1 MPVDTRRL
9 RYFLR
14 TAELGSISQAAKSF
28 DIAQPALSHH
38 ITVLEQHLD
47 VQLFIRGPRGVIL
60 TEAGTVFLRHAQQLV
75 RAVDQAERETRD
87 QAESVTGT
95 IRLGLLNSVSSQLT
109 PMILRA
115 IRTHFPGITLHVME
129 NSSDV
134 LRRWIDV
141 ERLDLAVNLVDVA
154 APGAIPLM
162 RDDFYFVGP
171 PGSLDTGRGTIPFED
186 VVRHSLILPSQ
197 GHSLRKDVDMAAAQ
211 AGRHVALDLEVDG
224 HTTLKS
230 VVAEGIGHT
239 ILSWTGIHR
248 EVEDGKLSALRI
260 VKPAIQRTLVL
271 ELRRQSPVTR
281 ALVEVGTQVVR
292 SMAELLDVG
301 VWQGKILMNLEQAG
315 SAIRRH
321 WFG

>member
-1 MPVDTRRL
+1 
-9 RYFLR
+9 
-14 TAELGSISQAAKSF
+14 
-28 DIAQPALSHH
+28 
-38 ITVLEQHLD
+38 
-47 VQLFIRGPRGVIL
+47 
-60 TEAGTVFLRHAQQLV
+60 
-75 RAVDQAERETRD
+75 
-87 QAESVTGT
+87 
-95 IRLGLLNSVSSQLT
+95 
-109 PMILRA
+109 MILRA
-115 IRTHFPGITLHVME
+115 LRTLFPGITLHVME

-171 PGSLDTGRGTIPFED
+171 PGSLDKGRGTIPFED

-211 AGRHVALDLEVDG
+211 MGRHVALDLEVDG

-230 VVAEGIGHT
+230 VVAEGLGYT

-248 EVEDGKLSALRI
+248 EVEDGLLSASRI

-281 ALVEVGTQVVR
+281 ALIEVGTQVVR
-292 SMAELLDVG
+292 SMAELLDAG